1 MEPDGNMQTV
11 GADAPKGNDQS
22 MTGPPSATRVT
33 VQEAAEALGITVE
46 AVRSRIKRGKLR
58 REKGEGGTVYVW
70 LDAAQ
75 IRPDVVQ
82 ANDRTQPDSHQADD
96 QTRSDTG
103 LTGSRMG
110 GQAELVDSLLD
121 QVAYMREQLAE
132 EREARRRA
140 DTIIAQLTH
149 ANATL
154 AQRVPELEA
163 PAEPREAPVSSS
175 EEADKGQVRPEQKE
189 PTERCERSWWRA
201 FFGLE

>member
-1 MEPDGNMQTV
+1 MEPDASMKMGRP
-11 GADAPKGNDQS
+11 DAPRANDQS
-22 MTGPPSATRVT
+22 ITGPLGATRVT

-75 IRPDVVQ
+75 IRPDFDQ
-82 ANDRTQPDSHQADD
+82 THDRTQPDTDQADD
-96 QTRSDTG
+96 QTHPDTG
-103 LTGSRMG
+103 LTGSRIG
-110 GQAELVDSLLD
+110 SQAELVDSLLD
-121 QVAYMREQLAE
+121 QVGYMRDQLAE

-140 DTIIAQLTH
+140 DTIIAQLTQ

-163 PAEPREAPVSSS
+163 PSEPQES
-175 EEADKGQVRPEQKE
+175 
-189 PTERCERSWWRA
+189 
-201 FFGLE
+201 

>member
-1 MEPDGNMQTV
+1 MEPDGNKQIV
-11 GADAPKGNDQS
+11 GPDAPKGNDQS
-22 MTGPPSATRVT
+22 MTGRPAATRVT

-46 AVRSRIKRGKLR
+46 AVRARIKRGKLR

-75 IRPDVVQ
+75 
-82 ANDRTQPDSHQADD
+82 TQPDKDQTSDWTRPDYDQAADRSRPDKDQTGDRIGAQAD
-96 QTRSDTG
+96 
-103 LTGSRMG
+103 
-110 GQAELVDSLLD
+110 LVDSLLD

-140 DTIIAQLTH
+140 DTIIAQLTQ

-163 PAEPREAPVSSS
+163 PTERREAPVSSS
-175 EEADKGQVRPEQKE
+175 EETDKGKVPPEQQE
-189 PTERCERSWWRA
+189 PSQPRSWLHRF
-201 FFGLE
+201 FFGPG

>member
-1 MEPDGNMQTV
+1 MEQDGNMQTV

-82 ANDRTQPDSHQADD
+82 ANDRTQPDSDQADD
-96 QTRSDTG
+96 QTRPDTG

-140 DTIIAQLTH
+140 DTIIAQLTQ

-163 PAEPREAPVSSS
+163 PSERREAPVSSS
-175 EEADKGQVRPEQKE
+175 EETDKGKVPPEQQE
-189 PTERCERSWWRA
+189 PTQHRSWLHRF
-201 FFGLE
+201 FFGPG

>member
-1 MEPDGNMQTV
+1 MEQDGNMQTV

-75 IRPDVVQ
+75 IRPDFDQ
-82 ANDRTQPDSHQADD
+82 THDRTQPDTDQADD
-96 QTRSDTG
+96 QTHPDTG
-103 LTGSRMG
+103 LTGSRIG
-110 GQAELVDSLLD
+110 SQAELVDSLLD
-121 QVAYMREQLAE
+121 QVGYMRDQLAE

-140 DTIIAQLTH
+140 DTIIAQLTQ

-163 PAEPREAPVSSS
+163 PSEPQESS
-175 EEADKGQVRPEQKE
+175 ERVPEDPYSTHAPPAPDHPVERP
-189 PTERCERSWWRA
+189 SWWRR

>member
-1 MEPDGNMQTV
+1 MEPDASMKMGRP
-11 GADAPKGNDQS
+11 DAPRANDQS
-22 MTGPPSATRVT
+22 ITGPLGATRVT

-75 IRPDVVQ
+75 
-82 ANDRTQPDSHQADD
+82 TQPDKDQTSDWTRPDYDQAADRSRPDKDQTGYRIGAQAD
-96 QTRSDTG
+96 
-103 LTGSRMG
+103 
-110 GQAELVDSLLD
+110 LVDSLLD

-140 DTIIAQLTH
+140 DTIIAQLTQ

-163 PAEPREAPVSSS
+163 PTERREAPVSSS
-175 EEADKGQVRPEQKE
+175 EETDKGKVPPEQEE
-189 PTERCERSWWRA
+189 PSQSRSWLHRF
-201 FFGLE
+201 FFGPG

>member
-1 MEPDGNMQTV
+1 MQTV
-11 GADAPKGNDQS
+11 RPDAPKGNDQS

-75 IRPDVVQ
+75 TRRDVGQ
-82 ANDRTQPDSHQADD
+82 ANERTQSDSDQADD
-96 QTRSDTG
+96 QTRRDTDQ
-103 LTGSRMG
+103 TGSRIG
-110 GQAELVDSLLD
+110 AQADLVDSLLE

-140 DTIIAQLTH
+140 DTIIAQLTQ

-163 PAEPREAPVSSS
+163 PAEPLESPVTAS
-175 EEADKGQVRPEQKE
+175 EEADKGQVPPEQQE
-189 PTERCERSWWRA
+189 PSQRRSFWRQ
-201 FFGLE
+201 FFGLQ

>member
-1 MEPDGNMQTV
+1 MEQDGNMQTV

-82 ANDRTQPDSHQADD
+82 ANDRTQPDSDQADD
-96 QTRSDTG
+96 QTRPDTG

-140 DTIIAQLTH
+140 DTIIAQLTQ

-163 PAEPREAPVSSS
+163 PSEPQESS
-175 EEADKGQVRPEQKE
+175 ERVPEDPHITHAPPAPDHPVERP
-189 PTERCERSWWRA
+189 SWWRR

>member
-75 IRPDVVQ
+75 IRPDFDQ
-82 ANDRTQPDSHQADD
+82 THDRTQPDTDQADD
-96 QTRSDTG
+96 QTHPDTG
-103 LTGSRMG
+103 LTGSRIG
-110 GQAELVDSLLD
+110 SQAELVDSLLD
-121 QVAYMREQLAE
+121 QVGYMRDQLAE

-140 DTIIAQLTH
+140 DTIIAQLTQ

-163 PAEPREAPVSSS
+163 PSEPQESS
-175 EEADKGQVRPEQKE
+175 ERVPEDPYSTHAPPAPDHPVERP
-189 PTERCERSWWRA
+189 SWWRR

>member
-1 MEPDGNMQTV
+1 MTGP
-11 GADAPKGNDQS
+11 DAPKGTDQS
-22 MTGPPSATRVT
+22 PTGPPSATRVT

-46 AVRSRIKRGKLR
+46 AVRARIKRGKLR
-58 REKGEGGTVYVW
+58 REKGDGGTVYVW

-75 IRPDVVQ
+75 
-82 ANDRTQPDSHQADD
+82 TQPGTAQTNDWTLPDTDQAHDRSGPVND
-96 QTRSDTG
+96 Q
-103 LTGSRMG
+103 TGSRIG
-110 GQAELVDSLLD
+110 AQADLVDSLLD

-140 DTIIAQLTH
+140 DTIIAQLTQ

-163 PAEPREAPVSSS
+163 PREQREGPVTAS
-175 EEADKGQVRPEQKE
+175 EEADKGSMPPEQQE
-189 PTERCERSWWRA
+189 PSQRRSWWRA